1 MYDAKKFEHDKNM
14 WYNMSRFTKKRREI
28 WKLSRL

>member
-14 WYNMSRFTKKRREI
+14 WYNMSRFTKKGE
-28 WKLSRL
+28 KYGN